1 MAGLQTSVSNITEK
15 TDALAIV
22 ISEQTGEISYVKDGI
37 IANYKS
43 QTELNKLILEDLSY
57 WLKFFY

>member
-1 MAGLQTSVSNITEK
+1 MGITEK
-15 TDALAIV
+15 TDALVIV